1 VINQFRLGLDRPSQV
16 NNVAIAM
23 QNKINQ
29 QGLYYVMRADHT
41 GDTRGQ
47 NWYSD
52 LTCLSV
58 DATVAANAD
67 ALNALFYTGPV
78 PVFRYGGT

>member
-1 VINQFRLGLDRPSQV
+1 
-16 NNVAIAM
+16 
-23 QNKINQ
+23 
-29 QGLYYVMRADHT
+29 MRADHT

-58 DATVAANAD
+58 DATVTNVE